1 MHLPCLSA
9 PGVQQCW
16 LLFGPFVPILDS
28 LPLQKSQENLEIKKH
43 NKDDCYLLGYS
54 TSSCNFQSKLCIKL
68 ISCTISDGFF
78 MINSLFKRQVVE
90 SLKLVNLRVGMKK
103 RTIHPDM
110 YLTD

>member
-28 LPLQKSQENLEIKKH
+28 SPLQKSQENLEIKKH
-43 NKDDCYLLGYS
+43 NKDDFYLHGYS

-68 ISCTISDGFF
+68 VSCTISDGFF

-103 RTIHPDM
+103 RTILPDM